1 MKGHKILMLKEKTYT
16 ICQDHS
22 NCLEEAVSVEIVMR
36 EWLEYKKSFVK
47 KSTLCC
53 YQRIVMKTLIPY
65 FTDVQINDIT
75 DEFLNRLLLQL
86 LDSYTSKTATD
97 IIVILNQIF
106 QFSYERGYIAHQL
119 KMQCK
124 IAKKKS
130 LPEVLSLDEQRKLT
144 KFLLTDMDAS
154 KLGILICLY
163 TGIRLGEI
171 CGLQWKDI
179 NMQSSRMKIK
189 RTVQRI
195 SDSKGHT
202 QFLIDTPKTVS
213 SEREIPIPEVL
224 MPYLKQYISASET
237 YITTGAEIFTQPR
250 TYQLRFKA
258 YLKHCELPEY
268 HFHTLR
274 HTFATRAI
282 ELGFDPKSLSE
293 ILGHFDVK
301 TTLALY
307 VHPSMELKQKEM
319 NKFSLL

>member
-1 MKGHKILMLKEKTYT
+1 MLEQRNLTICKEKSSDFENFVTMEM
-16 ICQDHS
+16 IMQ
-22 NCLEEAVSVEIVMR
+22 
-36 EWLEYKKSFVK
+36 EWLEYKRLFVK

-53 YQRIVMKTLIPY
+53 YQRIVAKILIPW
-65 FTDVQINDIT
+65 FADMQINAIT
-75 DEFLNRLLLQL
+75 DDFLNELLSWL
-86 LDSYTSKTATD
+86 LNSYNTKTATD
-97 IIVILNQIF
+97 IIVIVNQIF
-106 QFSYERGYIAHQL
+106 QFAYERGYITYQL
-119 KMQCK
+119 KMRCK

-130 LPEVLSLDEQRKLT
+130 LPEVLSLDEQRRLT
-144 KFLLTDMDAS
+144 KFLISDMDAS
-154 KLGILICLY
+154 KLGILICFY

-179 NMQSSRMKIK
+179 NMQSRRMKIK
-189 RTVQRI
+189 RTIQRI

-202 QFLIDTPKTVS
+202 EFLIDSPKTAS
-213 SEREIPIPEVL
+213 SEREIPIPEIL
-224 MPYLKQYISASET
+224 MPYLEKHISAPET
-237 YITTGAEIFTQPR
+237 YVTTGVETFMQPR
-250 TYQLRFKA
+250 TYQLRFKT
-258 YLKHCELPEY
+258 YLKNCALPEY

-319 NKFSLL
+319 DKFSLL